1 MRTRA
6 VAVRAVAVALA
17 VAAAAWVLPRF
28 GAVFVGGGSMAPAL
42 ARGDLVVVR
51 RDVSGVRS
59 GEDGMAKRVL
69 TAATELDFR
78 PNPAAQSLRRPVSTV
93 GVIVPDLANRI
104 SPRC

>member
-1 MRTRA
+1 VPIHAGPSTIRE
-6 VAVRAVAVALA
+6 
-17 VAAAAWVLPRF
+17 VAAAAGVSLASVSRVL
-28 GAVFVGGGSMAPAL
+28 
-42 ARGDLVVVR
+42 
-51 RDVSGVRS
+51 SGVRS